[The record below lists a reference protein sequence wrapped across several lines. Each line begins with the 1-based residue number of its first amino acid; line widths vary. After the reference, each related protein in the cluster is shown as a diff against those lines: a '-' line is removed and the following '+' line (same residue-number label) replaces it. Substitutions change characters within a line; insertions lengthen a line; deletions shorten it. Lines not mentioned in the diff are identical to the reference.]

1 MSKQLI
7 ITSALPYANGPLHF
21 GHLLEH
27 IQTDIWVRTNREK
40 WTVGRKIKSAT
51 ELTLFQNYYLAVF
64 NWNRTGKMVA
74 LEFIYTGLSVS
85 PNAHIVTL
93 IAMCP

>member
-27 IQTDIWVRTNREK
+27 VQTDIWVRTNKLLKKDCIYLCASDAHGTPVMMKAELEK
-40 WTVGRKIKSAT
+40 LKPEDLVNKITT
-51 ELTLFQNYYLAVF
+51 EHEKTLRSFFHV
-64 NWNRTGKMVA
+64 
-74 LEFIYTGLSVS
+74 
-85 PNAHIVTL
+85 
-93 IAMCP
+93 